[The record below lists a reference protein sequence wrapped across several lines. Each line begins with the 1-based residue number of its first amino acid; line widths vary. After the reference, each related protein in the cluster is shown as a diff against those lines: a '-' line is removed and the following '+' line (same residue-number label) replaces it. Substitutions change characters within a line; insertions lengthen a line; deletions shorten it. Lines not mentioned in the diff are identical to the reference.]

1 MELIRLSITERAEY
15 CLCMSLNTQNP
26 STISLLR
33 ETNPLWIKKSENLT
47 HSCNMQAKR
56 PVRVADLQQSL
67 IFELS
72 LAIQRVAAMATAAR
86 GSSGRRRQ
94 LVLQPGFRIFLAHG
108 QERGFLT
115 SGISVT

>member
-47 HSCNMQAKR
+47 HSCNMQVSPLFICPDIMR
-56 PVRVADLQQSL
+56 MEIIL
-67 IFELS
+67 INNPD
-72 LAIQRVAAMATAAR
+72 Q
-86 GSSGRRRQ
+86 G
-94 LVLQPGFRIFLAHG
+94 
-108 QERGFLT
+108 
-115 SGISVT
+115 